1 MALSIII
8 PALNEANTIRLVL
21 TRLQTLRASGTEVI
35 VADGGSHD
43 RTAAL
48 AAPLVDRVI
57 ISDAGRAK
65 QMNAGVRISGGEV
78 LLFLHADTLLPADAE
93 RLILR
98 GLAETHRHWGRFDVQ
113 IAGEHFLLRV
123 IGWLS
128 AVKLARR
135 NSNSTASSA
144 VPPGSAASASSRR
157 AASCLASRPIAVN
170 VATMLAS
177 PFRLRPAR
185 MAAAI
190 EPGLFASRI
199 DSTAAFQL
207 AGGCFKPAL
216 AMAFNA
222 ATRVSLWKPGAV
234 TASAS
239 SCWPSS
245 ARVRMWS

>member
-123 IGWLS
+123 IGWCMNHRSRLTGIATGDQAIFMTR
-128 AVKLARR
+128 AVFDQLGGFPDQALMEDVEMTSRLKKCGAPLCLHERVVTSGRR
-135 NSNSTASSA
+135 WEQHGTW
-144 VPPGSAASASSRR
+144 RTIW
-157 AASCLASRPIAVN
+157 L
-170 VATMLAS
+170 MW
-177 PFRLRPAR
+177 RLRLQYFLGA
-185 MAAAI
+185 
-190 EPGLFASRI
+190 
-199 DSTAAFQL
+199 
-207 AGGCFKPAL
+207 
-216 AMAFNA
+216 
-222 ATRVSLWKPGAV
+222 KPGDLHR
-234 TASAS
+234 TYYKNS
-239 SCWPSS
+239 
-245 ARVRMWS
+245 